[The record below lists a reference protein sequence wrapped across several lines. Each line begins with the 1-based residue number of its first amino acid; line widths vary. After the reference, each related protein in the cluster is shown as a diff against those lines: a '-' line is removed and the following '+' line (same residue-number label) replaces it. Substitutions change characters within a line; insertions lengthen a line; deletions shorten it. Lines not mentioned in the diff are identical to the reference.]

1 MNQFNK
7 DIRKYTIILL
17 FCAYHDTKYELS
29 LYGMNKINTL
39 GEISMKKSVVIAT
52 ALMSAFL
59 LTACGSQ
66 SSSSSKQSS
75 SQTSSK
81 SVAKSSSSKKQSAA
95 SSSSSSLKQSAS
107 SSSNSSAKAS
117 STAKTTK
124 VDDKTAGVMLMLLVE
139 PDYLKQYIGNDY
151 FCYSPAGENQLIDG
165 DATTADYSC
174 LTANGDPTS
183 FLYYKV
189 DGNTVTYKMWMVSD
203 SGSVAD
209 GHFETKT
216 VSLSTL
222 ENDYYVTQ
230 SQKDEVNGYVSQ
242 LKSESDYLNQNK

>member
-1 MNQFNK
+1 LFQYPQGINLHKIF
-7 DIRKYTIILL
+7 YTP
-17 FCAYHDTKYELS
+17 YHDTKYELS

-66 SSSSSKQSS
+66 SSSSSKQSN
-75 SQTSSK
+75 K

-151 FCYSPAGENQLIDG
+151 FCYSPAGENPIN
-165 DATTADYSC
+165 DATAADYSY

-203 SGSVAD
+203 SRTVAD

-230 SQKDEVNGYVSQ
+230 SQKDEVNSYVSQ
-242 LKSESDYLNQNK
+242 CKHTITIRDDN

>member
-1 MNQFNK
+1 MNK
-7 DIRKYTIILL
+7 KILGYATILL
-17 FCAYHDTKYELS
+17 GGIMLA
-29 LYGMNKINTL
+29 G
-39 GEISMKKSVVIAT
+39 
-52 ALMSAFL
+52 
-59 LTACGSQ
+59 CGNSG
-66 SSSSSKQSS
+66 S
-75 SQTSSK
+75 TSS
-81 SVAKSSSSKKQSAA
+81 A
-95 SSSSSSLKQSAS
+95 SSSSSSTTQSSTQKNSSSTKQSSSSLEQSAS

-151 FCYSPAGENQLIDG
+151 FCYSPAGENPIS
-165 DATTADYSC
+165 DATADYSY

-189 DGNTVTYKMWMVSD
+189 DGNTVTYKMWVVSD
-203 SGSVAD
+203 EGSVSD

>member
-1 MNQFNK
+1 MRQFQLYQLHIIQQLINHAVQYAK
-7 DIRKYTIILL
+7 EELIDETIQL
-17 FCAYHDTKYELS
+17 
-29 LYGMNKINTL
+29 
-39 GEISMKKSVVIAT
+39 
-52 ALMSAFL
+52 
-59 LTACGSQ
+59 Q
-66 SSSSSKQSS
+66 SE
-75 SQTSSK
+75 TI
-81 SVAKSSSSKKQSAA
+81 
-95 SSSSSSLKQSAS
+95 

-151 FCYSPAGENQLIDG
+151 FCYSPAGENPIS
-165 DATTADYSC
+165 DATADYSY

-189 DGNTVTYKMWMVSD
+189 DGNTVTYKMWVVSD
-203 SGSVAD
+203 SGSVPD

-242 LKSESDYLNQNK
+242 LKNESDYLNQNK

>member
-1 MNQFNK
+1 
-7 DIRKYTIILL
+7 
-17 FCAYHDTKYELS
+17 
-29 LYGMNKINTL
+29 MNKINTL

-66 SSSSSKQSS
+66 SSSSSKQSN
-75 SQTSSK
+75 K

-151 FCYSPAGENQLIDG
+151 FCYSPAGENPIN
-165 DATTADYSC
+165 DATAADYSY

-203 SGSVAD
+203 SRTVAD

-230 SQKDEVNGYVSQ
+230 SQKDEVNSYVSQ